1 MDRNSLGKLFTD
13 LYDLVVRLRSPGGCP
28 WDARQTYRTL
38 RMYLLEEAYE
48 ALDAVEKGEAAE
60 ICRELGDL
68 LFQIVF
74 MAYLGEERGEFDLLD
89 VLRNIHEKMIRRHPH
104 VFGSS
109 TVESAEEVSAN
120 WAAIKQKEREDAG
133 EPTSPFETVP
143 VALPSLLRAHR
154 LGERAAK
161 AGLSETES
169 EDPRPRIRERLGEL
183 EELDREK
190 DVELF
195 RERMGDLLFDLASL
209 ARGWGLNSEDLLR
222 AANQRFVERFRE
234 PGGRD
239 PGAR

>member
-1 MDRNSLGKLFTD
+1 MDRDSLGKVFTD

-48 ALDAVEKGEAAE
+48 TLDAVEKGEAGE

-74 MAYLGEERGEFDLLD
+74 LAYLGEEKGEFDLLE

-109 TVESAEEVSAN
+109 TVGSAEEVAAN
-120 WAAIKQKEREDAG
+120 WAVIKRKEKEDAG
-133 EPTSPFETVP
+133 EPSSPFETVP

-161 AGLSETES
+161 AGLDGSQS
-169 EDPRPRIRERLGEL
+169 GDLRPRIREGIHAL
-183 EELDREK
+183 EGLDRQKDAGLFQEK
-190 DVELF
+190 
-195 RERMGDLLFDLASL
+195 MGDLLFDLASL
-209 ARGWGLNSEDLLR
+209 AREWGLNSEDLLR
-222 AANQRFVERFRE
+222 AANQRFVERFRK
-234 PGGRD
+234 PGPGD
-239 PGAR
+239 PS